1 MNGVTG
7 ISPDLSQNIATTI
20 YLLFAHNYI
29 AFAYFAGMIMAV
41 GLAIWKPSRFSIFV
55 LLGFAML
62 LFSFE
67 YDKHIIEPLRNQ
79 TITSLVTVTPHY
91 RVSKVIDAVISE
103 ILPVLFY
110 TVGWGMV
117 FASIVYAGVKLG
129 KGKK

>member
-1 MNGVTG
+1 MTP
-7 ISPDLSQNIATTI
+7 IAPDLSQNITTTL

-29 AFAYFAGMIMAV
+29 AFAYFTGMLMGIALAV
-41 GLAIWKPSRFSIFV
+41 WRPSRFSLFV

-91 RVSKVIDAVISE
+91 KVSKVIDILISE

-117 FASIVYAGVKLG
+117 FTSIVYAGMKLG
-129 KGKK
+129 KGKKTS

>member
-1 MNGVTG
+1 MTP
-7 ISPDLSQNIATTI
+7 ITPDLSQNISTTI

-29 AFAYFAGMIMAV
+29 AFAYFAGMIMAI

-55 LLGFAML
+55 LLGFTIL

-79 TITSLVTVTPHY
+79 TINSLITIKPHFK
-91 RVSKVIDAVISE
+91 VSKVIDALISE

-110 TVGWGMV
+110 TIGWGMV
-117 FASIVYAGVKLG
+117 FTSIVYAGIKLG